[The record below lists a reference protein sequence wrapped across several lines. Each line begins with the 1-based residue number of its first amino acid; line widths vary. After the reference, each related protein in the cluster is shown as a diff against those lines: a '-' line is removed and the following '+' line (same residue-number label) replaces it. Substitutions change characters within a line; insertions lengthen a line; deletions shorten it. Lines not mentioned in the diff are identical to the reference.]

1 MTNKLKFYM
10 SYLEWLGD
18 IKWEPA
24 EMIHCIQID
33 HFLSAVVCQGALLR
47 LLMELTPKGKKNNNK
62 KGIMAF
68 FRFIVITIS
77 STEEPADGNMPAAFF
92 PPGERDQKH

>member
-1 MTNKLKFYM
+1 
-10 SYLEWLGD
+10 
-18 IKWEPA
+18 
-24 EMIHCIQID
+24 MIHCIQID

-47 LLMELTPKGKKNNNK
+47 PLMELTPKGKKKNNNK
-62 KGIMAF
+62 KGIMAL

-92 PPGERDQKH
+92 PPGERDQKHIK

>member
-47 LLMELTPKGKKNNNK
+47 LLMELTPKGKKN
-62 KGIMAF
+62 
-68 FRFIVITIS
+68 VITIS

-92 PPGERDQKH
+92 PPGERDQKHIK